1 MTTDQGN
8 DFAELTEEIMWT
20 MEALST
26 YLSLRNKS
34 SERDFETIVY
44 MFAIFFFLHIFFS
57 LLGID
62 Q

>member
-8 DFAELTEEIMWT
+8 DFAELTEEMMWT
-20 MEALST
+20 MEALRT